1 MHRFALTF
9 AMAVLLPAFGMSG
22 AEPSEPAALQQKKPW
37 EWTIEERLAVRL
49 DPAKI
54 AERQDAAEAGQP
66 IARPQSAPGRREDV
80 HNYSIDGSR
89 YPELLLPHEL
99 FQSLLTGFVPE
110 DHRRMQQRESLRRG
124 IIAVGFDEELFWTKL
139 RSAAGDYIDHY
150 VYPPL
155 GSTES
160 EPRGG
165 HKPLCR
171 AAFLALNSARQAF
184 GRDEFDRLLY
194 EVVAPLTQVA
204 SATSAADPAAE
215 LRQVAG
221 GCGQ

>member
-1 MHRFALTF
+1 LHRYALNFAI
-9 AMAVLLPAFGMSG
+9 AVLLPAFGMSG
-22 AEPSEPAALQQKKPW
+22 AEPSEPAAPQQKKPW
-37 EWTIEERLAVRL
+37 EWTVEERLAVRL

-54 AERQDAAEAGQP
+54 AERQDAAEAGQHM
-66 IARPQSAPGRREDV
+66 ARPQSAPVRREDV

-110 DHRRMQQRESLRRG
+110 DHRRMRQRESLRRG
-124 IIAVGFDEELFWTKL
+124 IVAAGFDEELFWTKL
-139 RSAAGDYIDHY
+139 RSAAGDYIDNY
-150 VYPPL
+150 VYPPP
-155 GSTES
+155 GSIES
-160 EPRGG
+160 ESRG
-165 HKPLCR
+165 HKTLCR
-171 AAFLALNSARQAF
+171 AAFLALNSARQAL
-184 GRDEFDRLLY
+184 GREEFDRLLY